1 MFSARDEFWMQQA
14 LALAAKAEAQGEV
27 PVGAV
32 LVLNDE
38 IIGTG
43 FNSPITACDPTAH
56 AEVMALRLGAE
67 KIGNY
72 RLLNSTLYATLEPC
86 LMCAGAL
93 VHARIKRLVYGAR
106 DPRAGAV
113 TSVFQALDNAS
124 LNHRVEY
131 QDGLLQERCGAMLSE
146 FFQKKRK
153 G

>member
-1 MFSARDEFWMQQA
+1 MFSERDEFWMQQA
-14 LALAAKAEAQGEV
+14 LALASRAEEQGEV

-56 AEVMALRLGAE
+56 AEIMALREGA
-67 KIGNY
+67 KNIKNY
-72 RLLNSTLYATLEPC
+72 RILNSTLYATLEPC

-93 VHARIKRLVYGAR
+93 VHARIKRLVYGTR
-106 DPRAGAV
+106 DPRAGAI
-113 TSVFQALDNAS
+113 TSVFKVLDNAS

-131 QDGLLQERCGAMLSE
+131 ADGLLQERCGAMLSE
-146 FFQKKRK
+146 FFKKKRK
-153 G
+153 A